1 MSVSHKNLKKCK
13 SQETLQQR
21 KSLSSFIIFK
31 EKENKFQIDY
41 QKILK
46 FRDDNCL

>member
-1 MSVSHKNLKKCK
+1 MSLKKQAVK
-13 SQETLQQR
+13 KR
-21 KSLSSFIIFK
+21 KSSKNHLSNFIVFK

-46 FRDDNCL
+46 FRDLSINEIN